1 LDFDT
6 FSDEYKQLLAKST
19 GSDVNSLDYFSK
31 QKIWHLVSALREE
44 AEKVESVL
52 DFGCGIGLSISPLRA
67 SFPGAKIVGCDISES
82 SLTMASSEHKQLSVS
97 FEKTTAISS
106 KRIYCNAFDL
116 IHISCVLHHIPP
128 TEREQIMRGL
138 YTNCKSGGNIVIFEH
153 NPLNPLTQK
162 IVASCPFDEDAVLL
176 SMNETSRLLQ
186 TSGFKVV
193 EKSFISFIPPSLNKL
208 RRLETYF
215 KWCAAGA
222 QYFVIAKKCI

>member
-1 LDFDT
+1 MDFDA

-19 GSDVNSLDYFSK
+19 GSNVNSLDYFSK
-31 QKIWHLVSALREE
+31 QKIWHLVSALRGE

-67 SFPGAKIVGCDISES
+67 SFPRANIIGCDISES

-97 FEKTTAISS
+97 FENTATISS
-106 KRIYCNAFDL
+106 DSIYCNAFDL

-128 TEREQIMRGL
+128 IEREKIMEGL
-138 YTNCKSGGNIVIFEH
+138 YTNCKTGGNIVIFEH

-176 SMNETSRLLQ
+176 SMSETSRLLQ
-186 TSGFKVV
+186 TSGFEIV
-193 EKSFISFIPPSLNKL
+193 EKSFISFIPPSLKKI
-208 RRLETYF
+208 RRFETYL

-222 QYFVIAKKCI
+222 QYLILAKKCV